1 LKMNKMMAASAAVAA
16 LVVGAP
22 AAAQDAAEAASTGS
36 ENESYSTVYDVYDS
50 TVEND
55 LIDATLGSTV
65 GDVNSNNS
73 YDYDYVVSTQ
83 TLISANA
90 NQNFEEMIDVD
101 TYEDYIELS
110 TGDNYIDGSA
120 FTRSA
125 HNMRGSMGSSRKD
138 FEIAQKLLVQNI
150 IPIEKYVSFYDFDEV
165 MTAFEDAISAR
176 AVKAVVKI

>member
-1 LKMNKMMAASAAVAA
+1 MKMNKMMAASAAATA
-16 LVVGAP
+16 LVIGAP
-22 AAAQDAAEAASTGS
+22 AMAQDAAAEPASAGN

-120 FTRSA
+120 FTA
-125 HNMRGSMGSSRKD
+125 FAG
-138 FEIAQKLLVQNI
+138 IANLSLNTGVNSHAQSGTSIAAQGT
-150 IPIEKYVSFYDFDEV
+150 VSLGAAPTSGE
-165 MTAFEDAISAR
+165 
-176 AVKAVVKI
+176 

>member
-1 LKMNKMMAASAAVAA
+1 MKMNKMMAASAAVAA

-22 AAAQDAAEAASTGS
+22 AVAQDAAEAASTGS
-36 ENESYSTVYDVYDS
+36 ENESYSEVYDVYDS

-120 FTRSA
+120 FTA
-125 HNMRGSMGSSRKD
+125 FAG
-138 FEIAQKLLVQNI
+138 IANLSLNTGVNSHAQSGTSIAAQGT
-150 IPIEKYVSFYDFDEV
+150 VSLGAAPAAAGGE
-165 MTAFEDAISAR
+165 
-176 AVKAVVKI
+176 